1 MEIYIETIRAIG
13 ADGRA
18 IDYYATPHWTI
29 DEQDSISPDTMRI
42 VCERVRDTLNEC
54 FRAAKIEKGVT
65 GK

>member
-1 MEIYIETIRAIG
+1 MEIYIETTRVIG

-18 IDYYATPHWTI
+18 VHYYATPHWTI
-29 DEQDSISPDTMRI
+29 DEQDSITADTMRI

-54 FRAAKIEKGVT
+54 LRAAKIEKG